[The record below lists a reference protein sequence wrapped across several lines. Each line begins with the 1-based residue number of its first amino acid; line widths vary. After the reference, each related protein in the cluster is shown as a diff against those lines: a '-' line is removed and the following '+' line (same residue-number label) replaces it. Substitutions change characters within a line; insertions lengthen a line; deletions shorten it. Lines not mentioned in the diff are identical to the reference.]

1 MASGVA
7 APAYAKGDR
16 RMSELIVDSATLGKL
31 REVSECV
38 ELRDEGGELI
48 GYFTPRVDRRLYEVI
63 EIPVSEEELRRR
75 ALKGGGRTLAEILA
89 DLEPRA

>member
-1 MASGVA
+1 MASRVA

-38 ELRDEGGELI
+38 EIRDEGGELI
-48 GYFTPRVDRRLYEVI
+48 GYFSPRVDRRLYEDI
-63 EIPVSEEELRRR
+63 EIPVSEAELRRR
-75 ALKGGGRTLAEILA
+75 A
-89 DLEPRA
+89 